1 MTPVQARGEALYAP
15 LDTSLA
21 FARASPDH
29 KPRTHPNA
37 ANRSHFAMPTLSLD
51 LPSPPQLVP
60 MAQVR
65 CDVDAVTSLGPAP
78 YGERR
83 FVPLRGGTVQ
93 GAELCGVILD
103 GGVDWQISRVDGV
116 LDIEAHYVIRTPD
129 GGLIEVTSSGMRHGP
144 ADVLARLLRGDE
156 VDPSAY
162 FFRTLMRF
170 QTGAPAWLHLNK
182 VMAIAVGARRAKQ
195 VCLDVY
201 RVT

>member
-1 MTPVQARGEALYAP
+1 MAGAIQYKATDPSSVIPIMT
-15 LDTSLA
+15 
-21 FARASPDH
+21 
-29 KPRTHPNA
+29 N
-37 ANRSHFAMPTLSLD
+37 LSLD
-51 LPSPPQLVP
+51 LPPPPQLFA

-65 CDVDAVTSLGPAP
+65 CDVDAVISLGHAP

-93 GAELCGVILD
+93 GSELCGEILD
-103 GGVDWQISRVDGV
+103 GGVDWQINRADGV

-129 GGLIEVTSSGMRHGP
+129 GGLVEVTSSGMRHGP
-144 ADVLARLLRGDE
+144 AEVLARLLRGDE
-156 VDPSAY
+156 VDPNAY

-182 VMAIAVGARRAKQ
+182 VMAIAVGARRARQ

-201 RVT
+201 RIT

>member
-1 MTPVQARGEALYAP
+1 MAGAIQYKATDPSSVIPIMT
-15 LDTSLA
+15 
-21 FARASPDH
+21 
-29 KPRTHPNA
+29 N
-37 ANRSHFAMPTLSLD
+37 LSLD
-51 LPSPPQLVP
+51 LPPPPQLFA

-65 CDVDAVTSLGPAP
+65 CDVDAVISLGHAP

-93 GAELCGVILD
+93 GSELCGEILD
-103 GGVDWQISRVDGV
+103 GGVDWQINRADGV

-129 GGLIEVTSSGMRHGP
+129 GGLVEVTSSGMRHGP
-144 ADVLARLLRGDE
+144 AAVLARLLSGDE
-156 VDPSAY
+156 VDPNAY

-182 VMAIAVGARRAKQ
+182 VMAIAVGARRARQ

-201 RVT
+201 RIT